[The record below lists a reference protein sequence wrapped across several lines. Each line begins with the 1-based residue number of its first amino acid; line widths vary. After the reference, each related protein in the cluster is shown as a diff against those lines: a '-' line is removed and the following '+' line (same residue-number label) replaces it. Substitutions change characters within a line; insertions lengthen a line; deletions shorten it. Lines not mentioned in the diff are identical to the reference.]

1 MASVIQIVVS
11 PDGFTA
17 NDIGPIAVR
26 NNQADDHVN
35 DQVDDYVTAVVAALE
50 GIDFSNL
57 SNITVTGSEG
67 GLVVLSHAGTP
78 LRPIIWAS
86 DTTSQADAQW
96 CLKKH
101 DERWWINEV
110 GVIPDHSHLVTKLS
124 WLHRSEPDLWQQVVY
139 ICSPA
144 DYIRWRL
151 VSGTQD
157 QMSEKGSIVTS
168 PLDAERT
175 ALWSSKNGAYSQPV
189 LNLIDSER
197 DWSKCLP
204 TAKPIGAIVGSLFG
218 TLVNL

>member
-11 PDGFTA
+11 PHGFTA
-17 NDIGPIAVR
+17 NDVGPIAVSS
-26 NNQADDHVN
+26 N
-35 DQVDDYVTAVVAALE
+35 QVDDYVDAVVAALE

-67 GLVVLSHAGTP
+67 GLVVLGANGLP

-86 DTTSQADAQW
+86 DTSSIADAQW

-101 DERWWINEV
+101 DEQWWINEV
-110 GVIPDHSHLVTKLS
+110 GVIPDHAHLVTKLS
-124 WLHRSEPDLWQQVVY
+124 WLHRSEPDLWQQVVH

-151 VSGTQD
+151 VSGSKDPVTE
-157 QMSEKGSIVTS
+157 MGSIVTS
-168 PLDAERT
+168 SLDAERT
-175 ALWSSKNGAYSQPV
+175 AFWSSKNGAYSQPV
-189 LNLIDSER
+189 LKLIDSER

-204 TAKPIGAIVGSLFG
+204 VVKPSGAIAGSLFG